1 MRAIVIKEF
10 GDSSKLI
17 FEDVL
22 MPFPKAGEIR
32 VKVSAIGL
40 NFTDIYQRK
49 GLYPNPLPYVLGH
62 EFSGV
67 VDSVGEGVTDFHPG
81 DRVCTGSGSG
91 GYAEY
96 AIAPASKLIQL
107 PDHISFEI
115 AAAIILQGITAHY
128 LSTSSYP
135 LNPGDTALIHAAAG
149 GVGQLLVQMAKMRG
163 ANVIAT
169 VSNEKKAKIAT
180 QLGADN
186 VILYSE
192 SDFEHEVNKITQNQG
207 VEVVYDGVG
216 QATFLKGLNCLKPR
230 GYMVLYGQASGPVE
244 PIDPQIL
251 NRKGSLY
258 LTRPSMN
265 HYMLTR
271 SETMQRS
278 MDLFNWIEKGKLNIR
293 IDKKFNLEEAKLAH
307 EYMENRST
315 KGKVLLIP

>member
-1 MRAIVIKEF
+1 MRAIIIREF

-22 MPFPKAGEIR
+22 MPSPKAGEVR

-67 VDSVGEGVTDFHPG
+67 VDAVGEGVVDFHIG
-81 DRVCTGSGSG
+81 DRVCTASGSG

-107 PDHISFEI
+107 PDDISFEM
-115 AAAIILQGITAHY
+115 AAAILLQGITAHY

-135 LNPGDTALIHAAAG
+135 LKPGDTALIHAAAG
-149 GVGQLLVQMAKMRG
+149 GVGQMLVQMAKMRG

-169 VSNEKKAKIAT
+169 VSDEEKAQIARK
-180 QLGADN
+180 LGADN
-186 VILYSE
+186 VILYSK
-192 SDFEHEVNKITQNQG
+192 SDFEHEVNNITQNQG

-244 PIDPQIL
+244 PLDPQIL

-271 SETMQRS
+271 SETMHRS
-278 MDLFNWIEKGKLNIR
+278 TDLFNWIETGKLKIR
-293 IDKKFNLEEAKLAH
+293 IDKKFKLEEAKLAH

-315 KGKVLLIP
+315 KGKVLIIP

>member
-10 GDSSKLI
+10 GDSRKLI
-17 FEDVL
+17 FEDLL
-22 MPFPKAGEIR
+22 MPFPKAGEVR
-32 VKVSAIGL
+32 VKVAAIGL

-67 VDSVGEGVTDFHPG
+67 VDAVGEGVVDFHVG
-81 DRVCTGSGSG
+81 DRVCTASGSG

-96 AIAPASKLIQL
+96 AIAPASKLIHL
-107 PDHISFEI
+107 PDNISFEM

-169 VSNEKKAKIAT
+169 VSNEEKAQIAT

-192 SDFEHEVNKITQNQG
+192 SDFEHEVNNITQNQG
-207 VEVVYDGVG
+207 VEVIYDGVG

-265 HYMLTR
+265 HYMLTQT
-271 SETMQRS
+271 ETMQRS
-278 MDLFNWIEKGKLNIR
+278 ADLFNWIETGKLTIR

>member
-67 VDSVGEGVTDFHPG
+67 VDSVGEGVTNFHPG

-192 SDFEHEVNKITQNQG
+192 GDFEHEVNKITQNQG

-278 MDLFNWIEKGKLNIR
+278 TDLFNWIEKGKLNIR